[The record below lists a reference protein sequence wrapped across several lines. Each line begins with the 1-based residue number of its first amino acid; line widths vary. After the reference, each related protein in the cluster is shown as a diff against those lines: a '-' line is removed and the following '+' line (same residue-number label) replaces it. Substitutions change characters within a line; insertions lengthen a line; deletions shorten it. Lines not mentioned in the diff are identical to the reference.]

1 LRAGVSDNG
10 FTGREVGARRRLAP
24 TEHAVN
30 RRRGA
35 EGELWQPRF
44 FGRALRTVK
53 ESNEGVVGQFAVAAL
68 SERRNSL
75 RIQDRR
81 SETAAT
87 KIKLTHYQRKGG
99 IHSPKPGEGW
109 FGQPPG
115 RLVPPAGSSCNEYAG
130 LSANEQNERWGSIV
144 DRVGAPSDARA
155 RI

>member
-1 LRAGVSDNG
+1 MRAGVSDNG

-87 KIKLTHYQRKGG
+87 KIKLTHYQREGG

-109 FGQPPG
+109 FGQAPG
-115 RLVPPAGSSCNEYAG
+115 RLAMVKLERMRRHQRQRIRQPTDG
-130 LSANEQNERWGSIV
+130 LIV
-144 DRVGAPSDARA
+144 DRVGMPSDARA